1 MKPDL
6 PQRLLNEHEVSN
18 ICAIQVATLRKWRTL
33 RRGPRF
39 LKIGALVRYRPDDI
53 SAWFERQAAIP
64 CDEAVVASSLHEG
77 DALQL
82 WNGDGAKS

>member
-6 PQRLLNEHEVSN
+6 PQGLLNEHEVSK

-53 SAWFERQAAIP
+53 SAWIDSQAAVP
-64 CDEAVVASSLHEG
+64 CDEVGVAR
-77 DALQL
+77 
-82 WNGDGAKS
+82 